1 MLVKRHK
8 SGGSENEVKIE
19 LIEIVL
25 AEAELCTEL
34 RKNFKLSIELPCCAF
49 IAGCYIAACVK
60 QPFYKRSV
68 AHSDTDN
75 AYALVLNAVYI
86 FIKSHDNS
94 LQLTP
99 VNLYII
105 RL

>member
-25 AEAELCTEL
+25 AEAELC
-34 RKNFKLSIELPCCAF
+34 NFKLSIELPCCAF